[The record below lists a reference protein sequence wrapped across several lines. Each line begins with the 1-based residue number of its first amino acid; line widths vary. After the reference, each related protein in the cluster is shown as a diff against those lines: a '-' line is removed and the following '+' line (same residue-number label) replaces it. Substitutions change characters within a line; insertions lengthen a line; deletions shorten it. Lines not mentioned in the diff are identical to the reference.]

1 MAPTGTRFEVEK
13 FSGTGNFGLWQ
24 TRVKDLLA
32 QQGCLKALRDAKP
45 AKMDAEDWEELQLQA
60 AGTIR
65 LCLSDQV
72 IYHVMD
78 ENSLKK
84 IREKMENQYMSK
96 TATTKVYLKKKL
108 YGLKMQEGSDLVEYM
123 NAFNQVV
130 TDLARLGVDVADE
143 DRAILLL
150 CSLPPSYEHLITTLT
165 HGKETI
171 KNEDITAALLSYN
184 MRNKNTVEVTHDE
197 GLLVKGEAWRKG

>member
-65 LCLSDQV
+65 LCLSNQV

-78 ENSLKK
+78 ENSPKK
-84 IREKMENQYMSK
+84 IWEKLESQYMSK
-96 TATTKVYLKKKL
+96 TATTKVYLKQKL
-108 YGLKMQEGSDLVEYM
+108 YGLKMQEGSDLAEHINV
-123 NAFNQVV
+123 FNQ
-130 TDLARLGVDVADE
+130 LIANLGKVDEKIDDE
-143 DRAILLL
+143 DKAIILL
-150 CSLPPSYEHLITTLT
+150 CSLPGSYEHLVTTLSY
-165 HGKETI
+165 GKEDVNVDEIVT
-171 KNEDITAALLSYN
+171 ALLGH
-184 MRNKNTVEVTHDE
+184 E
-197 GLLVKGEAWRKG
+197 